1 MSEEEKRK
9 EDSSTISRREFLKD
23 AGLMFGGAT
32 IGSISVLGACSS
44 GSGTNTVTV
53 TKTIASTTVTSPI
66 ITNVSQTAT
75 AGDLELT
82 VNKRK
87 YSLTGIAPSFTLAY
101 VLREK
106 CLLPGTKIGCNRG
119 ECGTCTVIMGGR
131 TVYSCLV
138 LAVEAAGKDILT
150 VESLATNGQVN
161 KLQQSFIKNRGFQC
175 CYCTPGFLMSATALL
190 QKKPK
195 PTMAE
200 VQEAV
205 SGNLCPCGNMTRNV
219 KSIMEGGS

>member
-1 MSEEEKRK
+1 MSEEKKRE
-9 EDSSTISRREFLKD
+9 EDTSRISRREFLKD
-23 AGLMFGGAT
+23 AGLVVGGAT

-44 GSGTNTVTV
+44 GGGTNTVTV
-53 TKTIASTTVTSPI
+53 TKTVASTVTVTAP
-66 ITNVSQTAT
+66 QTAT

-161 KLQQSFIKNRGFQC
+161 KLQESFIKNRGFQC

-205 SGNLCPCGNMTRNV
+205 SGNLCPCGNMIRNV